1 MKLYW
6 VTTED
11 HDEDWFVV
19 ASTENEASVFHEKM
33 EGYNPGEAKA
43 EELLCIPK
51 HHIQA
56 EIGWP
61 SEELLLANGATFIS
75 IDEPRVVEFGGR
87 KFFEGMLGATINEI
101 NDDIFERDGLGR
113 LNKTIKPLSH

>member
-19 ASTENEASVFHEKM
+19 ASTRKEASAFHEKE

-43 EELLCIPK
+43 EELL
-51 HHIQA
+51 HIA
-56 EIGWP
+56 NHISEEYGWP
-61 SEELLLANGATFIS
+61 SKELLFAVGATFIS
-75 IDEPRVVEFGGR
+75 KDEPRVVEIGGR
-87 KFFEGMLGATINEI
+87 KFCEGMLAATINEI
-101 NDDIFERDGLGR
+101 NDDIFEKADMGR
-113 LNKTIKPLSH
+113 LNKTTKPLRH